1 MFVSANFSH
10 IRLERQM
17 RKKSRRLIIALA
29 TFLYSNNKGSGTM
42 KVEKLLR
49 ESPVNEQV
57 SQKLNE
63 LIKGISYG
71 TVTIVIQDGKIIQI
85 EKNEKFRMR

>member
-1 MFVSANFSH
+1 
-10 IRLERQM
+10 
-17 RKKSRRLIIALA
+17 
-29 TFLYSNNKGSGTM
+29 M